1 MKTVTLY
8 TRHNCCLCHEARDT
22 IESVARSH
30 PLELRV
36 VDIDRDLHKDD
47 PRRRRFA
54 IDIPVVEIDG
64 AVVFEHQVDA
74 EALGRMLLEGSE
86 FE

>member
-8 TRHNCCLCHEARDT
+8 TRHNCCLCHDAREA
-22 IESVARSH
+22 IESVAQSH
-30 PLELRV
+30 PLQLQV
-36 VDIDRDLHKDD
+36 VDIDRDLQRDD

-64 AVVFEHQVDA
+64 AVVFQHRVDKA
-74 EALGRMLLEGSE
+74 ELRRVLSEGSE
-86 FE
+86 HT